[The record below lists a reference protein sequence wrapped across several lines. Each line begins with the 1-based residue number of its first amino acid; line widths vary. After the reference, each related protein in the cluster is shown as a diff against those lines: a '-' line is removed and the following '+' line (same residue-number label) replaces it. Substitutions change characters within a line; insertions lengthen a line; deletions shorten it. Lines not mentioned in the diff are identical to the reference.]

1 MVQLKK
7 LANERFSA
15 LICIDSFNE
24 RIRLDDYSG
33 RVRDVIQ
40 SVLQEAAACKASK
53 VIVKVRREHVPLFL
67 EKGFRLEGVFS
78 HYFLGSDAYGMSLFL
93 TEGRMNS
100 PYWLKE
106 DEIVASIQ
114 EKPIKKDQGT
124 WQDEYVM
131 RKADLKDVHKLAKL
145 YDTVFET
152 YPTPMNEPDYIQKVM
167 EEGTVFYAVE
177 HNGHIVSAASAEINA
192 PYGHA
197 ELTDCATLPTYRK
210 LGFMH
215 HLILA
220 LEKELQSM
228 HIFVFYSLAR
238 ALSYGM
244 NQVFYQLGYT
254 YTGRFQ
260 NNCYIFDKIED
271 MNLWVKTPNES

>member
-1 MVQLKK
+1 MVQLKE

-15 LICIDSFNE
+15 SICIDSFNE

-40 SVLQEAAACKASK
+40 SVLKEAADCKASK

-78 HYFLGSDAYGMSLFL
+78 HYFFGSDAYGMSLFL
-93 TEGRMNS
+93 TEDRMNS
-100 PYWLKE
+100 SYWLEE

-114 EKPIKKDQGT
+114 AKVIKKDQGT

-131 RKADLKDVHKLAKL
+131 RKADPKDIHKLAKL

-152 YPTPMNEPDYIQKVM
+152 YPTPMNESDYIQKVM
-167 EEGTVFYAVE
+167 EEGTIFYVVE
-177 HNGHIVSAASAEINA
+177 HEGHIVSAASAEINA

-197 ELTDCATLPTYRK
+197 ELTDCATLPSYRK

-228 HIFVFYSLAR
+228 HIYVFYSLAR

-260 NNCYIFDKIED
+260 NNCYIFDKMED

>member
-1 MVQLKK
+1 MVQLKEF
-7 LANERFSA
+7 ANERFSA
-15 LICIDSFNE
+15 LICLDPFNQ
-24 RIRLDDYSG
+24 RVRLDDYSG

-40 SVLQEAAACKASK
+40 SVLQEAIDHQASK

-93 TEGRMNS
+93 TTGRMNS

-114 EKPIKKDQGT
+114 AKPIKKDPGT
-124 WQDEYVM
+124 WQEEYVM
-131 RKADLKDVHKLAKL
+131 RKAGTRDIHKLAKL

-152 YPTPMNEPDYIQKVM
+152 YPTPMNEADYIQKVM
-167 EEGTVFYAVE
+167 EEGTVFYVVE
-177 HNGHIVSAASAEINA
+177 HDGHIVSAASAEINA

-197 ELTDCATLPTYRK
+197 ELTDCATLPSYRK

-215 HLILA
+215 HLIVA

-228 HIFVFYSLAR
+228 QIYVFYSLAR

>member
-1 MVQLKK
+1 
-7 LANERFSA
+7 
-15 LICIDSFNE
+15 
-24 RIRLDDYSG
+24 
-33 RVRDVIQ
+33 
-40 SVLQEAAACKASK
+40 
-53 VIVKVRREHVPLFL
+53 
-67 EKGFRLEGVFS
+67 
-78 HYFLGSDAYGMSLFL
+78 
-93 TEGRMNS
+93 MNS
-100 PYWLKE
+100 SYWLQE

-114 EKPIKKDQGT
+114 AKVIKKDQGT

-131 RKADLKDVHKLAKL
+131 RKADPKDIHKLAKL

-152 YPTPMNEPDYIQKVM
+152 YPTPMNESDYIQKVM
-167 EEGTVFYAVE
+167 EEGTIFYVVE
-177 HNGHIVSAASAEINA
+177 HDGHIVSAASAEINA

-197 ELTDCATLPTYRK
+197 ELTDCATLPSYRK

-220 LEKELQSM
+220 LEKELRSM
-228 HIFVFYSLAR
+228 HIYVFYSLAR

>member
-15 LICIDSFNE
+15 LIFIDSFKE

-40 SVLQEAAACKASK
+40 SVLQEASDCKASK

-93 TEGRMNS
+93 TEDRMNS
-100 PYWLKE
+100 SYWLEE

-114 EKPIKKDQGT
+114 AKEIKEDQGT

-131 RKADLKDVHKLAKL
+131 RKADPKDIHKLAKL

-152 YPTPMNEPDYIQKVM
+152 YPTPMNESDYIEKVM
-167 EEGTVFYAVE
+167 EEGTIFYVVE
-177 HNGHIVSAASAEINA
+177 HDGHIVSAASAEINA

-197 ELTDCATLPTYRK
+197 ELTDCATLPSYRK

>member
-15 LICIDSFNE
+15 LVCIDSFNE

-93 TEGRMNS
+93 TEDRMNS
-100 PYWLKE
+100 SYWLEE

-114 EKPIKKDQGT
+114 AKEIKKDQGT
-124 WQDEYVM
+124 WQNEYVM
-131 RKADLKDVHKLAKL
+131 RKADPKDIHKLAKL

-167 EEGTVFYAVE
+167 EEGTIFYVVE
-177 HNGHIVSAASAEINA
+177 HDEHIVSAASAEINA

-197 ELTDCATLPTYRK
+197 ELTDCATLPAYRK

-228 HIFVFYSLAR
+228 HIYVFYSLAR

-244 NQVFYQLGYT
+244 NQVFYHLGYT

-271 MNLWVKTPNES
+271 MNLWVKKPNES

>member
-33 RVRDVIQ
+33 RVRDVIP
-40 SVLQEAAACKASK
+40 SVLQEAADCKASK

-93 TEGRMNS
+93 TEDRMNS
-100 PYWLKE
+100 SYWLEE

-114 EKPIKKDQGT
+114 AKEIKKDQGT
-124 WQDEYVM
+124 WQNEYVI
-131 RKADLKDVHKLAKL
+131 RKADPKDIPRLAKL

-152 YPTPMNEPDYIQKVM
+152 YPTPMNESDYIQKVM
-167 EEGTVFYAVE
+167 EEGTIFYVVE
-177 HNGHIVSAASAEINA
+177 HDGHIVSAASAEINA

-197 ELTDCATLPTYRK
+197 ELTDCATLPSYRK

-228 HIFVFYSLAR
+228 HIYVFYSLAR

>member
-1 MVQLKK
+1 
-7 LANERFSA
+7 
-15 LICIDSFNE
+15 
-24 RIRLDDYSG
+24 
-33 RVRDVIQ
+33 
-40 SVLQEAAACKASK
+40 
-53 VIVKVRREHVPLFL
+53 
-67 EKGFRLEGVFS
+67 
-78 HYFLGSDAYGMSLFL
+78 
-93 TEGRMNS
+93 MNS

-114 EKPIKKDQGT
+114 EKHLKKDQGT

-131 RKADLKDVHKLAKL
+131 RKADTQDIHKLAKL

-152 YPTPMNEPDYIQKVM
+152 YPTPMNESDYIQKVM

-177 HNGHIVSAASAEINA
+177 HDGHIVSAASAEINA
-192 PYGHA
+192 LYGHA

-228 HIFVFYSLAR
+228 HIYVFYSLAR

>member
-15 LICIDSFNE
+15 LICIDLFNE

-33 RVRDVIQ
+33 RVRDVIPT
-40 SVLQEAAACKASK
+40 VLQEAADCKASK

-93 TEGRMNS
+93 TDDRMNS
-100 PYWLKE
+100 SYWLEE

-114 EKPIKKDQGT
+114 AKEIKKDQGT

-131 RKADLKDVHKLAKL
+131 RKADLKDIHKLAKL

-152 YPTPMNEPDYIQKVM
+152 YPTPMNEIDYIQKVM
-167 EEGTVFYAVE
+167 EEGTIFYVVE
-177 HNGHIVSAASAEINA
+177 HDGHIVSAASAEINA

-197 ELTDCATLPTYRK
+197 ELTDCATLPSYRK

-228 HIFVFYSLAR
+228 HIYVFYSLAR

>member
-33 RVRDVIQ
+33 RVRDVIP
-40 SVLQEAAACKASK
+40 SVLQEASDCKASK

-93 TEGRMNS
+93 TEERMNS
-100 PYWLKE
+100 SYWLEE

-114 EKPIKKDQGT
+114 AKEIKEDQGT

-131 RKADLKDVHKLAKL
+131 RKADLKDVNKLAKL

-152 YPTPMNEPDYIQKVM
+152 YPTPMNESEYIEKVM
-167 EEGTVFYAVE
+167 EEGTIFYVVE
-177 HNGHIVSAASAEINA
+177 HDGHIVSAASAEINA

-197 ELTDCATLPTYRK
+197 ELTDCATLPSYRK

-228 HIFVFYSLAR
+228 HIYVFYSLAR

>member
-1 MVQLKK
+1 MVQLKE

-15 LICIDSFNE
+15 SICIDSFNE

-40 SVLQEAAACKASK
+40 SVLQEAADCKVSK

-93 TEGRMNS
+93 TEDRMDS
-100 PYWLKE
+100 SYWLEE

-114 EKPIKKDQGT
+114 AKEIKKDQGT

-131 RKADLKDVHKLAKL
+131 RKADLKDIHKLAKL

-167 EEGTVFYAVE
+167 AEGTVFYVVE
-177 HNGHIVSAASAEINA
+177 HDGHIVSAASAEINA
-192 PYGHA
+192 LYGHA
-197 ELTDCATLPTYRK
+197 ELTDCATLPSYRK

-228 HIFVFYSLAR
+228 HIYVFYSLAR

>member
-1 MVQLKK
+1 MVQLKE

-15 LICIDSFNE
+15 SICIDSFNE

-40 SVLQEAAACKASK
+40 SVLQEAADCKVSK

-93 TEGRMNS
+93 TEDRMNS
-100 PYWLKE
+100 SYWLEE
-106 DEIVASIQ
+106 DKIVASIQ
-114 EKPIKKDQGT
+114 AKEMKKDQGT

-131 RKADLKDVHKLAKL
+131 RKADPKDIHKLAKL

-167 EEGTVFYAVE
+167 AEGTVFYVVE
-177 HNGHIVSAASAEINA
+177 HDGHIVSAASAEINA
-192 PYGHA
+192 LYGHA
-197 ELTDCATLPTYRK
+197 ELTDCATLPSYRK

-228 HIFVFYSLAR
+228 HIYVFYSLAR

>member
-7 LANERFSA
+7 FANERFSA
-15 LICIDSFNE
+15 LICIDPFNQ
-24 RIRLDDYSG
+24 RVRLDDYSG
-33 RVRDVIQ
+33 KVRDVIQ
-40 SVLQEAAACKASK
+40 SVLQEAAGCGASK
-53 VIVKVRREHVPLFL
+53 VIVKVRREHMPFFL

-93 TEGRMNS
+93 TEERMRC

-114 EKPIKKDQGT
+114 EKPIKSDPEK
-124 WQDEYVM
+124 WQDDYVM
-131 RKADLKDVHKLAKL
+131 RKANISDTQMLAKL

-152 YPTPMNEPDYIQKVM
+152 YPTPMNKPDYIQKVM

-177 HNGHIVSAASAEINA
+177 HDGQIVSAASAEINA
-192 PYGHA
+192 TYGHA
-197 ELTDCATLPTYRK
+197 ELTDCATLPSYRK

-220 LEKELQSM
+220 LEKELQS
-228 HIFVFYSLAR
+228 IYIYVFYSLAR

-271 MNLWVKTPNES
+271 MNLWVKTPNKS

>member
-1 MVQLKK
+1 
-7 LANERFSA
+7 
-15 LICIDSFNE
+15 
-24 RIRLDDYSG
+24 
-33 RVRDVIQ
+33 
-40 SVLQEAAACKASK
+40 
-53 VIVKVRREHVPLFL
+53 
-67 EKGFRLEGVFS
+67 
-78 HYFLGSDAYGMSLFL
+78 
-93 TEGRMNS
+93 MNS

-114 EKPIKKDQGT
+114 EKPLKKDQGT

-131 RKADLKDVHKLAKL
+131 RKADTQDIHKLAKL

-177 HNGHIVSAASAEINA
+177 HDGHIVSAASAEINA

-197 ELTDCATLPTYRK
+197 ELTDCATLPSYRK

-228 HIFVFYSLAR
+228 HIYVFYSLAR